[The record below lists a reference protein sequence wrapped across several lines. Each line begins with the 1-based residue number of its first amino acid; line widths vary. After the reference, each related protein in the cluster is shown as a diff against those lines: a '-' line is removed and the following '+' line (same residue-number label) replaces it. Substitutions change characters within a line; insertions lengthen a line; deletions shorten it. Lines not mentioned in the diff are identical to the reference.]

1 MIYFLILNNMITAEI
16 NEARNYYVIKKNQSI
31 IAWWHFPANSSE
43 EEKDAYVLKRLNE
56 NK

>member
-31 IAWWHFPANSSE
+31 IA
-43 EEKDAYVLKRLNE
+43 
-56 NK
+56 

>member
-1 MIYFLILNNMITAEI
+1 MITAEI